1 MTILNLLDNSLFQGT
16 RINLAVTQGKTY
28 QLSIEYPANLTIGT
42 LRGQIRTKY
51 IQDEGELLAN
61 FQFTINYNST
71 DNSSN
76 ILIFIPALITATIP
90 YTVYQNRPNQEL
102 TLNNSYVYDIEY
114 EENST
119 IIELLRGQVQV
130 IPEVTL

>member
-1 MTILNLLDNSLFQGT
+1 MTILNLLDNSLFGDT

-28 QLSIEYPANLTIGT
+28 QLSIEYPSDLTLGI

-51 IQDEGELLAN
+51 LQDEGDLLAN
-61 FQFTINYNST
+61 FEFTVDYNST
-71 DNSSN
+71 NNSSN
-76 ILIFIPALITATIP
+76 ILIFVPALITAAIP
-90 YTVYQNRPNQEL
+90 YTVYQNRVNQEL
-102 TLNNSYVYDIEY
+102 TFKNSYVYDIEY

-130 IPEVTL
+130 KPEVTI